1 MNKEELTDKLLEFAE
16 YLNEGSMMTD
26 IFRWLGWAIVR
37 GIATLVDGLEK
48 VTDEVLLIKVFF
60 ENEDVAQ
67 FLVTIRPLLWLLF
80 ALSLIFVGY
89 LLIFQRKMNTEIVA
103 INIIIC
109 LGILTILG
117 TSMSKVNDFTDATIS
132 FTKNGGQNLAII
144 NDEGQQA
151 ISDSSV
157 NEGGLYGGGSV
168 SDSIIKRNVVD
179 LVMFDRDN
187 WKSTDIEEKN
197 NFAESKARY
206 LDAQQKFDADKLS
219 DIDIDLSKDGKKISQ
234 NYLALG
240 VENETPVKFDQGG
253 LEYNNVYYYRYTINW
268 FTILVTL
275 AVMGFTLFSI
285 AYKICRL
292 SFELAF
298 NHILATI
305 IAPIDIHDGQKTKKI
320 IQDIIATFAVIILI
334 FISMKLYILGTS
346 FLEENLSGIAYLIAL
361 IAFSVAVVDGPNMV
375 EKLFGI
381 DAGLKNG
388 WGLVAGAY
396 AATKLIGSG
405 ANGLA
410 KGSTKM
416 ASGMKGMKDGKSDS
430 SDSSS
435 IHDDKS
441 ENDATANSNKLR
453 KENDMLKDN
462 EQGNE
467 KTSKA
472 NKNKQNSISVSA
484 DAIHAQQPNND
495 NINDDSSDELDSKMF
510 GTPNKNVSKVNA
522 NSLNSNDG
530 TTITEDNMNNSI
542 DKGLADNQTEPASI
556 FDDSL
561 DELDSKIFGTPNKNV
576 SKVNVNSLNSN
587 DGTTITEDNMNNSID
602 KGSADNQTEP
612 ASIFDDAD
620 ENTNISQTSKRNRS
634 YTITQSNVN
643 DSSVASLN
651 SDNAPENSAAL
662 NNLSSVRT
670 ASSQE
675 VTSEEEHE
683 EQIFG
688 KRNRTTRTS
697 MNNIVNIS
705 RQNDYS
711 QMSNVQNTSQ
721 FAYDTT
727 LNNMQVTNS
736 RISNN
741 DFVNRNIE
749 SSNIINKQTR
759 NIDRNLTVRNVQK
772 NTNIEQNNNLK
783 KE

>member
-1 MNKEELTDKLLEFAE
+1 VKGLNKEELTDKLLEFAE

-89 LLIFQRKMNTEIVA
+89 LLIFQRKMNAEIVA

-132 FTKNGGQNLAII
+132 FTKNGGQNQAIT

-187 WKSTDIEEKN
+187 WKSADIEEKN

-416 ASGMKGMKDGKSDS
+416 AAGMKDGKSNS

-453 KENDMLKDN
+453 KENDTLKDN

-472 NKNKQNSISVSA
+472 NKQNSISVSA
-484 DAIHAQQPNND
+484 DAIHAHEPNND
-495 NINDDSSDELDSKMF
+495 NINDDSSDDLDSKMF

-522 NSLNSNDG
+522 
-530 TTITEDNMNNSI
+530 
-542 DKGLADNQTEPASI
+542 
-556 FDDSL
+556 
-561 DELDSKIFGTPNKNV
+561 
-576 SKVNVNSLNSN
+576 NSLNSN

-634 YTITQSNVN
+634 YTVTQSNLN
-643 DSSVASLN
+643 DSRVASLN
-651 SDNAPENSAAL
+651 SDNDPENSAAL

-697 MNNIVNIS
+697 MNNTVNIS

-749 SSNIINKQTR
+749 SSKIINKQTR

-772 NTNIEQNNNLK
+772 ITNIEQNNNLK